1 MEAPA
6 EELLKKIQELE
17 AVHTRL
23 KHEMS
28 RMMHVDG
35 GGGSLS
41 DRGRS
46 ISLPV
51 LERPTVLAQRR
62 NSGGLEEAAPAWEKG
77 SSSSGHSSR
86 LQREI
91 PGTSGSSDG
100 PAGMVLSE
108 RQYLNILQSMGQSV
122 HIFDL
127 ESRIIYWN
135 RSAESLYGYS
145 SSEALGRDAIELLV
159 DVCDFSIASNMVH
172 RTTMGESWTGK
183 FPVKNKSGERFLAV
197 ATNTPFYDDDDSLVG
212 IICVSSDSRSFQDMG
227 SPPISIKP
235 RVSICSNASRPRIN
249 LINKLGSDQQ
259 PFQVSIASKITNLV
273 SVNASKVTGKV
284 RSRVRA
290 GETNLEREIGTRDSQ
305 SSDQDVLSSDHKE
318 DGTSSG
324 VSRRRAEVS
333 AVVEEKSPGKT
344 TKVNNDEDE
353 GKTGIH
359 KIISKTEALFA
370 KKGISWPWKG
380 HEQDGSDAKNLFA
393 WPWLHGNQENDY
405 NLQKASESGTRTES
419 QLTEINLTGNNEASG
434 SCSSHN
440 ASLSSVSSF
449 GSTGSS
455 TVQKVDIDTDCL
467 DYEIL
472 WEDLKIGEHI
482 GQGSCGTVYH
492 AQWYGSDVAVKL
504 FSMQEFS
511 DEVMLSFRQEV
522 VC

>member
-17 AVHTRL
+17 AVHARL
-23 KHEMS
+23 KHDMS

-35 GGGSLS
+35 GGGSRS

-122 HIFDL
+122 HIFNL
-127 ESRIIYWN
+127 EGRIIYWN

-273 SVNASKVTGKV
+273 SVNSLAYIINFFLVYSFFLFLKSTKQASKVTGKV

-482 GQGSCGTVYH
+482 GQGNHHLLAIT
-492 AQWYGSDVAVKL
+492 
-504 FSMQEFS
+504 
-511 DEVMLSFRQEV
+511 
-522 VC
+522 

>member
-28 RMMHVDG
+28 RMMRVDG

-212 IICVSSDSRSFQDMG
+212 IICVSSDSR
-227 SPPISIKP
+227 
-235 RVSICSNASRPRIN
+235 
-249 LINKLGSDQQ
+249 
-259 PFQVSIASKITNLV
+259 
-273 SVNASKVTGKV
+273 
-284 RSRVRA
+284 A

-344 TKVNNDEDE
+344 TKVNYDEDE

-482 GQGSCGTVYH
+482 GQVWLFITNKS
-492 AQWYGSDVAVKL
+492 SDFLVLPLYVPYAK
-504 FSMQEFS
+504 
-511 DEVMLSFRQEV
+511 R
-522 VC
+522 